1 MFRIVCDPPSGSTEL
16 CLTEITLSVSQIF
29 FLCLVGVWQRN
40 FEPAVCVCVCV
51 CVCACVRA
59 RARTVRRADC
69 KNARWKTEINIIL
82 SVVSYG
88 CDTWCPTLR
97 EEQRLRMLESR
108 CWGRYLNLPGLRKL
122 RSGGDCIMRSL
133 MVSTNYQTFFEQI
146 IRGGRDGLD
155 TCQERYIQGNGGRN
169 LRKRLHLKPRRR
181 RKDNIKM
188 EIQETEWGR
197 WRNDLT

>member
-1 MFRIVCDPPSGSTEL
+1 
-16 CLTEITLSVSQIF
+16 
-29 FLCLVGVWQRN
+29 
-40 FEPAVCVCVCV
+40 
-51 CVCACVRA
+51 
-59 RARTVRRADC
+59 
-69 KNARWKTEINIIL
+69 
-82 SVVSYG
+82 
-88 CDTWCPTLR
+88 
-97 EEQRLRMLESR
+97 
-108 CWGRYLNLPGLRKL
+108 
-122 RSGGDCIMRSL
+122 MRSL

-197 WRNDLT
+197 